1 MTLHRSK
8 IFLLALFG
16 ASLAGCAT
24 PASRI
29 SDGKTAYD
37 QYPAEVQQKIS
48 AGEVAVGFTQEQAR
62 MALGEPA
69 RKYTRTTTSGSA
81 EIWGYTRSGPSYSF
95 ALGSG
100 FGLGRSGFGS
110 VGLNTG
116 TSDDDVQEK
125 LRLVFEGGKLTALE
139 RAIK

>member
-1 MTLHRSK
+1 MTPRRSP
-8 IFLLALFG
+8 LLLLTLIAI
-16 ASLAGCAT
+16 ALAGCAT

-29 SDGKTAYD
+29 SDAKSAYD
-37 QYPAEVQQKIS
+37 SYPPEVQQKIA

-69 RKYTRTTTSGSA
+69 RKYTRTTTAGTA
-81 EIWGYTRSGPSYSF
+81 EIWGYNRTGPTYSF

-100 FGLGRSGFGS
+100 FGLGSSGFGS
-110 VGLNTG
+110 IGLNTG
-116 TSDDDVQEK
+116 TADDDVQEK
-125 LRLVFEGGKLTALE
+125 MRLVFEGGKLTALE

>member
-1 MTLHRSK
+1 MTPRRSP
-8 IFLLALFG
+8 LLLLTLIAV
-16 ASLAGCAT
+16 ALAGCAT

-29 SDGKTAYD
+29 SDAKSAYD
-37 QYPAEVQQKIS
+37 SYPPEVQQKIA

-69 RKYTRTTTSGSA
+69 RKYTRTTTAGTA
-81 EIWGYTRSGPSYSF
+81 EIWGYNRTGPTYSF

-100 FGLGRSGFGS
+100 FGLGSSGFGS
-110 VGLNTG
+110 IGLNTG
-116 TSDDDVQEK
+116 TADDDVQEK
-125 LRLVFEGGKLTALE
+125 MRLVFESGKLTALE

>member
-1 MTLHRSK
+1 MRPRRYPRLLLTL
-8 IFLLALFG
+8 LVAG
-16 ASLAGCAT
+16 LAGCAT

-29 SDGKTAYD
+29 SDAKTVYD
-37 QYPAEVQQKIS
+37 GYPPEVQQKIA

-69 RKYTRTTTSGSA
+69 RKYTRTTTSGTA
-81 EIWGYTRSGPSYSF
+81 EIWGYNRTGPTYSF

-100 FGLGRSGFGS
+100 FGLGSSGFGS
-110 VGLNTG
+110 IGLNTG
-116 TSDDDVQEK
+116 TADDDVQEK
-125 LRLVFEGGKLTALE
+125 MRLVFEGGKLTALE